1 MSIHYSQQRALD
13 FVAFSAEHDI
23 YTLTTNPALCEA
35 WTPKGRAKKPA
46 QAGFFMFEGI
56 ILKLRTRIY
65 IDGYNLYYGCLTKT
79 PFKWLDVLSL
89 FESKIIPS
97 ILYQPAESTDP
108 ADMELVADSS
118 VKYFTAKIV
127 ESAAKGPDS
136 VSSQAQYHNAMS
148 KTWDGRVEFVMGG
161 YALYKAKQALIPE
174 DDPNRQPKDC
184 DKVQVWKIEE
194 KRSDVSIALHMFDD
208 AMRSEIDQV
217 ILVTNDTDL
226 VPAFEML
233 ERRFPKIVRGLVI
246 PTRKSGDDQKVERQA
261 NASLSEL
268 AHWVR
273 HHITEDEL
281 RQSQLPDVVQGGRRA
296 SVKPHSWYARPDH
309 LKTMLEMARPVLKKD
324 SATMRWAREANKW
337 LGGQRP
343 IDLIETDDGAARV
356 YAYIEEYVRSQ
367 SQ

>member
-1 MSIHYSQQRALD
+1 MS
-13 FVAFSAEHDI
+13 
-23 YTLTTNPALCEA
+23 
-35 WTPKGRAKKPA
+35 
-46 QAGFFMFEGI
+46 EGI
-56 ILKLRTRIY
+56 NLKLRTRIY
-65 IDGYNLYYGCLTKT
+65 IDGYNLYYGCLTKS
-79 PFKWLDVLSL
+79 PFKWLDVLTL

-97 ILYQPAESTDP
+97 ILYRSAEGADP
-108 ADMELVADSS
+108 AQMELVTDSA

-127 ESAAKGPDS
+127 ESAAKAPDS
-136 VSSQAQYHNAMS
+136 VSSQAQYHNALS
-148 KTWDGRVEFVMGG
+148 KKWDGRVEFVLGS
-161 YALYKAKQALIPE
+161 YARYKAKQALIPE
-174 DDPNRQPKDC
+174 DDPDRQPKDC

-208 AMRSEIDQV
+208 AMSDEVDQV

-233 ERRFPKIVRGLVI
+233 EQRCPQIVRGLVI

-273 HHITEDEL
+273 HYVTEDEL

-309 LKTMLEMARPVLKKD
+309 LQTMLDKARPVMGKD
-324 SATMRWAREANKW
+324 NATMKWARETNKW
-337 LGGQRP
+337 LDDLRP
-343 IDLIETDDGAARV
+343 IDLIETDDGAERV
-356 YAYIEEYVRSQ
+356 FAYIEEYVRSQ
-367 SQ
+367 R